1 MFKDGDLDT
10 EKGVHQI
17 PLAQLTAPFMGK
29 TWMGALVY
37 IYILVS
43 ELCSTECLGHLVFRN
58 SCVYECLKVR

>member
-10 EKGVHQI
+10 DKGVHQI

-37 IYILVS
+37 I
-43 ELCSTECLGHLVFRN
+43 
-58 SCVYECLKVR
+58 